1 MRVFLPT
8 GAGWWHGS
16 RAFGACCSCGL
27 TPQRQRLG
35 RQQMENSGETNRQ
48 YRNCCLYISSAVNP
62 FGWGPEGHEIVAA
75 LAQTHLNDGAQLG
88 IQSLIGDRS
97 LASIA
102 NWADEIR
109 PERDETYNWQF
120 VDIPK
125 DAVAFSDERD
135 CFLPT
140 SRRKDAATD
149 HHNCVVDRIEI
160 FEHVLAD
167 RNSQREARVE
177 ALNFLVHFVGDV
189 HQPFHAIGEAAGG
202 NQIGVTEFGSA
213 ECGRFSC
220 NLHRVWDSGLIMQS
234 GMASLSTWPT

>member
-62 FGWGPEGHEIVAA
+62 FSWGPEGHEIVAA

-97 LASIA
+97 LASTRTGQTKF
-102 NWADEIR
+102 DQSGTR
-109 PERDETYNWQF
+109 PTTGSSLTYPRMLWL
-120 VDIPK
+120 
-125 DAVAFSDERD
+125 S
-135 CFLPT
+135 PT
-140 SRRKDAATD
+140 SAIVFCPPAG
-149 HHNCVVDRIEI
+149 
-160 FEHVLAD
+160 
-167 RNSQREARVE
+167 ARMQLPITTIVWW
-177 ALNFLVHFVGDV
+177 
-189 HQPFHAIGEAAGG
+189 IG
-202 NQIGVTEFGSA
+202 
-213 ECGRFSC
+213 
-220 NLHRVWDSGLIMQS
+220 
-234 GMASLSTWPT
+234 